1 MISFYWIAYGID
13 LIIGDP
19 YWFPHPIRAIGKLI
33 SFMENII
40 RKITS
45 SPLGLKT
52 GGVILT
58 FTTVLITYFTTYF
71 ILAFVKDIHINL
83 FYLINI
89 VLLWTTIATKCL
101 KEESSKVYNALKN
114 KDILLGRKL
123 LSYIVGRDTTHLNSS
138 QITKAVIETI
148 AENTSDGVVA
158 PIFYM
163 FIGGAPLALAY
174 KAINTLD
181 SMVGYKNEK
190 YLYLG
195 YASAKLDDIANFI
208 PARITGIMLVIAA
221 VILRLNMDQSLKIL
235 IRDRKNHSS
244 PNCAYPE
251 AAVAGALGVQL
262 GGSHYYFG
270 KLVHK
275 PTIGDASREV
285 EIENIIDTIKLM
297 YVTSMLALLLFTFI
311 HWFIY

>member
-13 LIIGDP
+13 LMIGDP

-33 SFMENII
+33 SYVENII
-40 RKITS
+40 RKTTS
-45 SPLGLKT
+45 SPLGLKI
-52 GGVILT
+52 GGFILT
-58 FTTVLITYFTTYF
+58 LTTVLITYFTTYF
-71 ILAFVKDIHINL
+71 ILALVKDIHI
-83 FYLINI
+83 YLYYLMNI

-101 KEESSKVYNALKN
+101 KEESIKVYNALKN

-123 LSYIVGRDTTHLNSS
+123 LSYIVGRDTTHLNNS
-138 QITKAVIETI
+138 QITKAVIETV

-208 PARITGIMLVIAA
+208 PARITGIMLVIASG
-221 VILRLNMDQSLKIL
+221 ILRLNMGQSLKIL
-235 IRDRKNHSS
+235 IRDRRNHSS

-251 AAVAGALGVQL
+251 AAVAGALGIQL

-270 KLVHK
+270 KLVYK
-275 PTIGDASREV
+275 PTIGDDIRGV
-285 EIENIIDTIKLM
+285 DNHNIIDTIKLM
-297 YVTSMLALLLFTFI
+297 YVTSLLALLLFTFI
-311 HWFIY
+311 HWLIY